1 MPVKSQPIV
10 VNPAANQSESRMST
24 PSNAAAD
31 DVRPDG
37 APAAP
42 LDAARTGRR
51 ARSQIIAITILGACV
66 IGALWLIISMVVR
79 REHDAAIAH
88 ARDETSNLT
97 AAFQSEAEGKLD
109 TITRT
114 LEFLAG
120 RLRVDPGF
128 DVREWATANRALT
141 QRTMRSV
148 SFLAADGKVVS
159 AGSEPNGTDLSARDY
174 FQAHLGSGA
183 SALYISPLQIGR
195 VSHTPR
201 IVISRRVDT
210 EDGHFIGVLVARMTP
225 AQITALHKKATIG
238 PRDTLT
244 MIGFD
249 GVVRARFGGGG
260 GDIATAGQTVPLPP
274 GPAVEGAPP
283 QSFIRTAVIDGV
295 TRLYSARA
303 LDHYPLWVV
312 AAFDMDDVLAPPASD
327 ARLIEAIGA
336 ATTGALIILGLLLIS
351 AILRGVRREWQ
362 LADDQRRLD
371 TEVRRGKE
379 IQARLKASQERLSA
393 FVHMGSDWLWEQDAE
408 YRFTEIG
415 IDAPNPSRAGNH
427 LGHRRW
433 EMSNTANDPDHWAA
447 HRSIVEGH
455 EPFRNFRYSV
465 TTDDGTVHHVS
476 VNGAPVHDEN
486 GTFIGYRGTGR
497 NISAEVEAEAALRE
511 AKNRAEQAETLLR
524 DAVDT
529 VSEGFVIYDTDDR
542 LVLCNDAY
550 KRMYPATASL
560 MVPGVTYETLVR
572 TNVNSGRYPEA
583 SGHEE
588 EWIAAFLHAH
598 RVAETDIETEVAD
611 GNWVLVKDRRM
622 RNGGIAGLRVDISAL
637 KQAKKALLDSE
648 ARLERAQEIAGIGS
662 WEVDLATGR
671 YVWSKEMYRIRGLT
685 PETFEPRVD
694 NTAPYVHPDDYA
706 EMRRWLADLTAGLDR
721 EAREMR
727 TIRPDGETRVMR
739 AEGRAMRDADGV
751 IRRVAGTLQ
760 DITER
765 RLIERQLSQAQKMEA
780 IGNLTGGLA
789 HDFNNGLGVIIG
801 NLDLLAQMVEENG
814 TAVEVCDEAR
824 EAALRCADL
833 IRGLLAFARR
843 QPLRPRQNHV
853 NTLVRDTAR
862 LLGRTLGEDIAL
874 NLTLSQD
881 LWTAMADAAQLEA
894 ALVNL
899 ATNARDAMPKGGQ
912 LRIATRNAH
921 LDADYAALHP
931 EAAPGDHVLIE
942 VSDTGTG
949 IPREILGHIFEPFFT
964 TKPVGQGTGLG
975 LAMVFGF
982 VKQSGG
988 NIDVYS
994 EPGLG
999 TTFRMYLP
1007 RAQEIDADTG
1017 DDDDWQPAV
1026 GGEETVLLVEDNPKL
1041 RKVAARQLS
1050 QLGYRVL
1057 EAENAEAALHI
1068 VSDGDKIDLLFTDV
1082 VMPGSMDGY
1091 ELARLVGRLRPRPE
1105 ILLASGFPGGQVPG
1119 QSAGHPEFRLL
1130 SKPYNL
1136 DDLARAVRHA
1146 LDSDRAETRMTVK
1159 EAV

>member
-1 MPVKSQPIV
+1 MSTASNAVPDIV
-10 VNPAANQSESRMST
+10 PRDGEPAAS
-24 PSNAAAD
+24 
-31 DVRPDG
+31 
-37 APAAP
+37 
-42 LDAARTGRR
+42 LDAMRTRRR
-51 ARSQIIAITILGACV
+51 ARSQIIAITLLGACV
-66 IGALWLIISMVVR
+66 IGALWLIISMVVQ

-88 ARDETSNLT
+88 AREETSNLS

-109 TITRT
+109 TIART
-114 LEFLAG
+114 LDFLAG

-128 DVREWATANRALT
+128 DVREWAALNQALT

-148 SFLAADGKVVS
+148 SLLAADGKVVS
-159 AGSEPNGTDLSARDY
+159 AGSEQDGTDLSERDY
-174 FQAHLGSGA
+174 FRAHWGSGA
-183 SALYISPLQIGR
+183 PALYISPLQIGR
-195 VSHTPR
+195 VSGTPR
-201 IVISRRVDT
+201 IVISRRVEA
-210 EDGHFIGVLVARMTP
+210 EDGRFLGVLVARVSP
-225 AQITALHKKATIG
+225 AQITVLHKKATIG

-244 MIGFD
+244 IMGFD
-249 GVVRARFGGGG
+249 GVVRARFGGGAET
-260 GDIATAGQTVPLPP
+260 ATAGQVVPLPP
-274 GPAVEGAPP
+274 GPAEEGAPAR
-283 QSFIRTAVIDGV
+283 SFIRAAVSDGV
-295 TRLYSARA
+295 TRLYNARA
-303 LDHYPLWVV
+303 LDHFPLWVV
-312 AAFDMDDVLAPPASD
+312 AAFDLDHVLAPSAGD

-336 ATTGALIILGLLLIS
+336 AATGALIILGLLLIS

-362 LADDQRRLD
+362 LAEDRRRLD
-371 TEVRRGKE
+371 AEVRRGQE

-393 FVHMGSDWLWEQDAE
+393 FVQMGSDWLWEQDAE

-415 IDAPNPSRAGNH
+415 IDAPSPSRDGDH
-427 LGHRRW
+427 LGRRRW
-433 EMSNTANDPDHWAA
+433 EIGDTSHDPGHWAA
-447 HRSIVEGH
+447 HRSIVESH
-455 EPFRNFRYSV
+455 LPFRDFRYSV
-465 TTDDGTVHHVS
+465 TTQDGTVHHVS
-476 VNGAPVHDEN
+476 VNGGPVHDEN

-497 NISAEVEAEAALRE
+497 NVTAEVEAEAASRE
-511 AKNRAEQAETLLR
+511 AKTRAEQAETLLR

-529 VSEGFVIYDTDDR
+529 VSEGFVIYDADDR

-550 KRMYPATASL
+550 KRMYPATAAL

-583 SGHEE
+583 AGHEE
-588 EWIAAFLHAH
+588 DWIAAFLDAH

-637 KQAKKALLDSE
+637 KQAKKALLESE

-662 WEVDLATGR
+662 WEVDLVTGR
-671 YVWSKEMYRIRGLT
+671 YVWSKEMFRIRGLA

-706 EMRRWLADLTAGLDR
+706 DMRRWLADLSSGLDR

-739 AEGRAMRDADGV
+739 AEGRAMRDADGT

-801 NLDLLAQMVEENG
+801 NLDLLGQMVEENG

-843 QPLRPRQNHV
+843 QPLRPKQNDV

-874 NLTLSQD
+874 NLTLGPS
-881 LWTAMADAAQLEA
+881 LWPAMADAAQLEA

-964 TKPVGQGTGLG
+964 TKPVGRGTGLG

-982 VKQSGG
+982 IKQSGG

-994 EPGLG
+994 EPGMG

-1007 RAQEIDADTG
+1007 RAHEPDAETNDER
-1017 DDDDWQPAV
+1017 DWQPPV
-1026 GGEETVLLVEDNPKL
+1026 GGEETVLLVEDNAKL
-1041 RKVAARQLS
+1041 RKVAARQLT

-1057 EAENAEAALHI
+1057 EAEDAEAALHI
-1068 VSDGDKIDLLFTDV
+1068 VSGSDKIDLLFTDV

-1105 ILLASGFPGGQVPG
+1105 IILASGFPGGRVPG
-1119 QSAGHPEFRLL
+1119 QPAGQPEFRLL

-1136 DDLARAVRHA
+1136 DDLARAVRQA
-1146 LDSDRAETRMTVK
+1146 LDGSRAEARTTVK